1 MIRTLDL
8 FCGGGGSSWGAQ
20 GAGATIVCGVD
31 ADGDAARVYASNFGL
46 NAARH
51 LTLSERSCAADLGE
65 IGQIDLLLAS
75 PECTNHTCA
84 RGSRPRDDS
93 SRRTAN
99 YVLQFAADLNPR
111 WIVVENVVHM
121 KSWQGYEPIVSGLSA
136 LGYHVSPQV
145 LNAADFGV
153 PQNRRRLFL
162 IADALA
168 VPPEIK
174 GKARTP
180 RTARSILDPVGTWKS
195 RPLYRPG
202 RALATIERAERAI
215 AALGRGRSFL
225 IVYYGSDGSGGWQ
238 GLDQP
243 LRTMTTLDR
252 FGLVTWDAGEPMLRM
267 LQVSELRRAMGFTN
281 SFKLEG
287 RRRDKVRLLGNGVAP
302 PVMKAIVSQLCRDQD
317 MAIAAE

>member
-20 GAGATIVCGVD
+20 AAGAAIVCGVD
-31 ADGDAARVYASNFGL
+31 ADEIAAGVYGRNFGSGT
-46 NAARH
+46 AKC
-51 LTLSERSCAADLGE
+51 LTLNESSKAADLGD
-65 IGQIDLLLAS
+65 IGKIDLLLAS

-99 YVLQFAADLNPR
+99 YVLRFASDLKPR
-111 WIVVENVVHM
+111 WIVIENVVHM
-121 KSWQGYEPIVSGLSA
+121 RNWQGYEPIISGLSS
-136 LGYHVSPQV
+136 LGYNVSAQV

-168 VPPEIK
+168 TPPEIVGGAQTIK
-174 GKARTP
+174 SART
-180 RTARSILDPVGTWKS
+180 ILDPIGTWRS
-195 RPLYRPG
+195 RPLYRTG
-202 RALATIERAERAI
+202 RAQATIERAERAI
-215 AALGRGRSFL
+215 AELGTGKAFL

-238 GLDQP
+238 SLDQP

-252 FGLVTWDAGEPMLRM
+252 FGLVTWDAGQPMLRM
-267 LQVSELRRAMGFTN
+267 LQVPELRRAMGFTRA
-281 SFKLEG
+281 FHLEG

-302 PVMKAIVSQLCRDQD
+302 PVMKAIVSKLCHEQEL
-317 MAIAAE
+317 AVAAE

>member
-20 GAGATIVCGVD
+20 AAGATIVCGVD
-31 ADGDAARVYASNFGL
+31 ADETAAGVYGKNFGL
-46 NAARH
+46 NAAKR
-51 LTLSERSCAADLGE
+51 LTLTEHSSAADLGE
-65 IGQIDLLLAS
+65 IGEIDLLLAS

-84 RGSRPRDDS
+84 RGNKPRDDS

-99 YVLQFAADLNPR
+99 YVLRFAADLNPR

-121 KSWQGYEPIVSGLSA
+121 KSWQGYEPIVSGLSS
-136 LGYHVSPQV
+136 LGYNVSAQV

-174 GKARTP
+174 GKARTL

-195 RPLYRPG
+195 KPLYRSG
-202 RALATIERAERAI
+202 RAVATIERAERAI
-215 AALGRGRSFL
+215 AALGRGHAFL

-252 FGLVTWDAGEPMLRM
+252 FGLVTWDAREPMLRM

-281 SFKLEG
+281 AFSLEG

-302 PVMKAIVSQLCRDQD
+302 PVMKAIVSQLCREQEI
-317 MAIAAE
+317 AIAAE